1 MRFVN
6 LPILTIL
13 IGIIGGIAIT
23 NIAVPP
29 FAFSL
34 ILCVFLLLS
43 LALHQWLF
51 SKNYN
56 FRYGL
61 QLHTLIASVA
71 VGVLLVVIH
80 TPTNDVLHYKNQLD
94 PQQKYVLQ
102 ARVIGQTSKTL
113 LGTTFRM
120 QLLTANDKKVIGD
133 VLCFFPRAKDSIK
146 VAQLQYKDEVTFVGK
161 VKTIAPPQLYQ
172 FDYKQ
177 YMERKGVYG
186 RTVINGFIVTKQGE
200 RLGGVQQVR
209 NYLSEAITTHFDK
222 ETAQLLQ
229 TLLLSKRTDLSDEL
243 LQSYIDA
250 GAVHILAISGLHVG
264 IITLMLLFFI
274 QKLPNNIKLYL
285 WVRYFILLI
294 GLWSFALIAGSTP
307 SVLRATLMF
316 SFIGVYSLSRNP
328 QGRFDALIV
337 SMLVLLLIN
346 PFYLYDVGF
355 QLSYAAVFS
364 ILTFYPPIMKWW
376 YPENKYVRAIWQLLA
391 VGFTAQIAVLPISL
405 YYFHQFSG
413 LFFVSNLLVVPLLQP
428 VLILS
433 ILALLLKALLG
444 FIPSLLVVIITDLVS
459 VMNTLIRTIASQE
472 EFIFRNISFNIPLLL
487 ACLLLVATVVYWR
500 HYRSYRAVVAIL
512 LAVLVLQ
519 GVLFYNKYQ
528 LTTTDEMLV
537 FTKYKEKAIVI
548 RQGDK
553 LDVFQADTLSL
564 NSMVQNYIKQVGVGD
579 IKLKKFPYVLQYHKK
594 NYLLMDSLGV
604 YPTSKQVVID
614 SVIFLQQ
621 VPKINLERMKQTLS
635 LRY

>member
-209 NYLSEAITTHFDK
+209 N
-222 ETAQLLQ
+222 
-229 TLLLSKRTDLSDEL
+229 
-243 LQSYIDA
+243 
-250 GAVHILAISGLHVG
+250 
-264 IITLMLLFFI
+264 
-274 QKLPNNIKLYL
+274 
-285 WVRYFILLI
+285 
-294 GLWSFALIAGSTP
+294 
-307 SVLRATLMF
+307 
-316 SFIGVYSLSRNP
+316 
-328 QGRFDALIV
+328 
-337 SMLVLLLIN
+337 
-346 PFYLYDVGF
+346 
-355 QLSYAAVFS
+355 
-364 ILTFYPPIMKWW
+364 
-376 YPENKYVRAIWQLLA
+376 
-391 VGFTAQIAVLPISL
+391 
-405 YYFHQFSG
+405 
-413 LFFVSNLLVVPLLQP
+413 
-428 VLILS
+428 
-433 ILALLLKALLG
+433 
-444 FIPSLLVVIITDLVS
+444 
-459 VMNTLIRTIASQE
+459 
-472 EFIFRNISFNIPLLL
+472 
-487 ACLLLVATVVYWR
+487 
-500 HYRSYRAVVAIL
+500 
-512 LAVLVLQ
+512 
-519 GVLFYNKYQ
+519 
-528 LTTTDEMLV
+528 
-537 FTKYKEKAIVI
+537 
-548 RQGDK
+548 
-553 LDVFQADTLSL
+553 
-564 NSMVQNYIKQVGVGD
+564 
-579 IKLKKFPYVLQYHKK
+579 
-594 NYLLMDSLGV
+594 
-604 YPTSKQVVID
+604 
-614 SVIFLQQ
+614 
-621 VPKINLERMKQTLS
+621 
-635 LRY
+635 